1 MGLAQ
6 WVTKVFGPRP
16 DRPRRRIKDLGDH
29 AENIRI
35 ERPEKPSGMSIR
47 PSNATSYVEREF
59 DLYGK
64 EQLDKHQADGTA
76 AARSSRVQAAS
87 LKLPAEM
94 AQSRARDNYKRL
106 LQTEADRDHAQHW
119 LGPFAR
125 RAPGAHRMY
134 LIWFSLL
141 MLGDAVGVLGAAL
154 MWGEI
159 WLLAIGQGLAS
170 GAAAVAAGW
179 VGADVRDRR
188 DANARAELAEHVDL
202 PDDLTLRYPALFAP
216 VPSER
221 HSYGLTVAV
230 AAVIAASLGSAIFAL
245 RAAVEGSLLAGLV
258 FGGLALA
265 TCLASF
271 VNSWAHADRVADLL
285 ERNEV
290 AYREAEAQHERL
302 IQHPAPTTREGTIQ
316 AADSIELE
324 HLLRGAAA
332 KAGVLA
338 LAEAVMRRHPEI
350 FGHAVDPRTPSG
362 PVGRRWLRAETS
374 NGHRHLHSVPPTD
387 DWQSSGEAP
396 F

>member
-6 WVTKVFGPRP
+6 WITKVIGSRP
-16 DRPRRRIKDLGDH
+16 EQKRRRFKDLGDH

-35 ERPEKPSGMSIR
+35 ERPSEPTGMSIR
-47 PSNATSYVEREF
+47 PNNATSYVEREF
-59 DLYGK
+59 ELLGK
-64 EQLDKHQADGTA
+64 EQLDKHQAEGTA
-76 AARSSRVQAAS
+76 AARSPWVQAAG
-87 LKLPAEM
+87 LKLPADL
-94 AQSRARDNYKRL
+94 AQRRAQDNYSRL
-106 LQTEADRDHAQHW
+106 QRTEADRDHAHHW

-134 LIWFSLL
+134 LAWFSLL

-188 DANARAELAEHVDL
+188 DANARATLAAQADL
-202 PDDLTLRYPALFAP
+202 PDELTSRYPALFAS
-216 VPSER
+216 VPNER
-221 HSYGLTVAV
+221 ETYGLAVAI
-230 AAVIAASLGSAIFAL
+230 AAVIAASLGYAIFAL
-245 RAAVEGSLLAGLV
+245 RAAVEGSLLAGVV

-271 VNSWAHADRVADLL
+271 VNAWTHADRVADLL
-285 ERNEV
+285 ERYDV
-290 AYREAEAQHERL
+290 AYGAAEAQHERL
-302 IQHPAPTTREGTIQ
+302 SQHPAPTTRDSAIRTAE
-316 AADSIELE
+316 SIELE

-338 LAEAVMRRHPEI
+338 LAESVMRRHPEI
-350 FGHAVDPRTPSG
+350 FGHAIDPRTPTG
-362 PVGRRWLRAETS
+362 PVGRRWVHAQTPSER
-374 NGHRHLHSVPPTD
+374 RHLYPVPNPHEPESTD
-387 DWQSSGEAP
+387 TSAD
-396 F
+396 